1 LQSNELGL
9 FYSLD
14 DNNIYNVTCKS
25 THLQDY
31 HRNDDN
37 NYDYEFF
44 YQISNDIRHVTCKF
58 LPLCL
63 IISLLNKKIYGIDFD
78 VNELKRKHILL
89 NLQQKLDLEQNL
101 TEFFL
106 RKEMSSDSDGNTIS
120 SHENIE
126 SNATQ
131 TVSIIDSQNYFDNA
145 VSHDDITTQSQFDSN
160 QFDTI

>member
-1 LQSNELGL
+1 
-9 FYSLD
+9 
-14 DNNIYNVTCKS
+14 
-25 THLQDY
+25 
-31 HRNDDN
+31 
-37 NYDYEFF
+37 
-44 YQISNDIRHVTCKF
+44 
-58 LPLCL
+58 
-63 IISLLNKKIYGIDFD
+63 LNKKIYGIDFD